1 MGKRMKKDYERNK
14 NKVAEK
20 LGEAMDYLRQEL
32 GREPSPE
39 EVAER
44 METSVETVRKLIG
57 KGNRRTDKAVLVV
70 NNSGL
75 TAGDEVIYD
84 DMRALVCCVQ
94 MERFVDILALNGMVF
109 EGVPMFAVT
118 KTGRHFGILREILD
132 IIGQR
137 CHLTQPV
144 RGGRFQARLL
154 LFQHTEHIGNS
165 LTSHLH

>member
-14 NKVAEK
+14 NMVAEK

-132 IIGQR
+132 IIGQ
-137 CHLTQPV
+137 TGPY
-144 RGGRFQARLL
+144 GRA
-154 LFQHTEHIGNS
+154 
-165 LTSHLH
+165 